1 MYRDVRYADFASLQG
16 RNLLEQCR
24 SNCRGAKIGYVQ
36 DVRYADFAGAKI
48 GYLVVCINAPSQ
60 SSPGGFLR

>member
-1 MYRDVRYADFASLQG
+1 MPILQEQKSVMYR
-16 RNLLEQCR
+16 
-24 SNCRGAKIGYVQ
+24 

-48 GYLVVCINAPSQ
+48 GYVQNVDFASLFKQKTGYLVVCINAPSQ